1 MKIKMSNELFE
12 RAKPILDHI
21 QHHGF
26 EAYFVGGSVRD
37 YLMGRD
43 IHDIDIT
50 TSATPNE
57 IEDIFEKT
65 IPIGKE
71 HGTINVVYHHENYEV
86 TTFRAEEDY
95 VDHRRPSEVHFV
107 RDLYQDVQR
116 RDFTVNAIAMDSNYK
131 TYDYFEGERD
141 LKERLIR
148 TVGEPRERFEE
159 DALRIIRGLRFQ
171 AQLDFKIVDNTFDAM
186 RKQIAD
192 IQYLS
197 IERIVVEL
205 KKLIKGINVAQSF
218 NQMKEI
224 DAFKHIPFFNSF
236 NMQRVHIDEPLEF
249 EMWIAI
255 MLTQQPITDTL
266 KLLKIS
272 NNEKSNIHTLANLIE
287 TLPKVQSKQDLI
299 IAIYD
304 NDIKNIKN
312 VLATKETLKKNN
324 LNTPNPLI
332 LNERSIEEVCN
343 QLPIHHRKEMA
354 INGGDIIQHLNTK
367 SGPWLKDVLRQIEVA
382 IITQQIKNTKV
393 EILEWVDANVKV

>member
-1 MKIKMSNELFE
+1 M
-12 RAKPILDHI
+12 
-21 QHHGF
+21 
-26 EAYFVGGSVRD
+26 
-37 YLMGRD
+37 
-43 IHDIDIT
+43 
-50 TSATPNE
+50 
-57 IEDIFEKT
+57 
-65 IPIGKE
+65 
-71 HGTINVVYHHENYEV
+71 
-86 TTFRAEEDY
+86 
-95 VDHRRPSEVHFV
+95 DHRRPSEVHFV

-218 NQMKEI
+218 NLMKEI

-255 MLTQQPITDTL
+255 MLAQQPITDTL

-272 NNEKSNIHTLANLIE
+272 NNENLIF
-287 TLPKVQSKQDLI
+287 
-299 IAIYD
+299 
-304 NDIKNIKN
+304 
-312 VLATKETLKKNN
+312 
-324 LNTPNPLI
+324 TP
-332 LNERSIEEVCN
+332 
-343 QLPIHHRKEMA
+343 
-354 INGGDIIQHLNTK
+354 
-367 SGPWLKDVLRQIEVA
+367 
-382 IITQQIKNTKV
+382 
-393 EILEWVDANVKV
+393 

>member
-1 MKIKMSNELFE
+1 MSNELFE
-12 RAKPILDHI
+12 RAKPILDYI

-218 NQMKEI
+218 NLMKEI

-255 MLTQQPITDTL
+255 MLAQQPITDTL

-272 NNEKSNIHTLANLIE
+272 NNEKSNIHTLANLIK
-287 TLPKVQSKQDLI
+287 TLPQVQSKQDLI
-299 IAIYD
+299 IVIYD
-304 NDIKNIKN
+304 NNIKNIK
-312 VLATKETLKKNN
+312 
-324 LNTPNPLI
+324 
-332 LNERSIEEVCN
+332 
-343 QLPIHHRKEMA
+343 MY
-354 INGGDIIQHLNTK
+354 
-367 SGPWLKDVLRQIEVA
+367 
-382 IITQQIKNTKV
+382 
-393 EILEWVDANVKV
+393 